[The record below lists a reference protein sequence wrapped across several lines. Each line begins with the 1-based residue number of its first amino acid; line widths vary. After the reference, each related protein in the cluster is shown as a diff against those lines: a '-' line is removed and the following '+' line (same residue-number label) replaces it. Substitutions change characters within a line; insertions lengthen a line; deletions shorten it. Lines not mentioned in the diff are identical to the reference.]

1 MDTREFEAQLRRDGY
16 LDIKSKTIDPAIS
29 TRPHTHPFDTRLMV
43 LEGDVTI
50 ICGEQQRL
58 YRPGDVM
65 EIARGVEHCE
75 QYASARFGLV
85 VGLRHPAAG

>member
-1 MDTREFEAQLRRDGY
+1 MDTHEFEAQLRRDGY
-16 LDIKSKTIDPAIS
+16 LDIKTKSLDRAIS
-29 TRPHTHPFDTRLMV
+29 TGPHTHPFDTRLMV

-50 ICGEQQRL
+50 ICGDQQRL

-75 QYASARFGLV
+75 QYSSARLGLV
-85 VGLRHPAAG
+85 VGLRHSDAG